1 MSRYELAQK
10 TSVKSVTSTPSKNFG
25 PGFRLRSRTQVV
37 LRTSAFV
44 VAILVALGYYSRVRA
59 QEGNRPGLIVLPLRP
74 IAPLSTVAVPPIF
87 GVEGIVA
94 DKAAAVQLGKALF
107 WDMQAGSD
115 DVQACASCHFNAG
128 ADSRPANL
136 MNPGQAGG
144 DDSFQVGPQVNGA
157 AGPNYIPN
165 PGTPGAGFGGY
176 HDGDFPFHKP
186 AHPDNRVNVVSDLN
200 DVAGSQGVFA
210 TRMDQVIVTLTN
222 PAPTPTPTPALTPTP
237 TPAPVPGNGGQD
249 GSVADSDGGDAGG
262 PGITRHPGGAGTP
275 GRNISGNA
283 NRGDGSNPGTLVT
296 FTARGG
302 KVSSTPAQSAAPNTL
317 AVGSS
322 TSVETS
328 TSVPDPVF
336 SYPDPAN
343 AGARINTRKTTG
355 RNTPSVVNAVFN
367 FRNFWDGR
375 AQNVCNGNNPF
386 GARDGK
392 THLAVVSADGKLSN
406 AFVAM
411 QNSALCSQALGPIL
425 SSVEMSADGRD
436 FHQVGRKLLN
446 RTPLAKQ
453 LVDPADSVLGAMSNA
468 PKPGINTSYAALI
481 QKAFQPEWWQFANQL
496 CVGADDS
503 IAGTVASTSGACP
516 AGTQSLSQME
526 YNFSLFW
533 GVAIQMYES
542 TLIADQTPL
551 DKYLEQQKTYSLIGD
566 SMNQQF
572 TLQLAPN
579 VGPFTVSVI
588 ELNPH
593 NDFSDSDVYAF
604 DNGYGVVQ
612 GEGITQATI
621 DYATGKLTVFFD
633 VPPKAAFPIKINYSV
648 GPTPLTPAQLRGF
661 LTFQTKGRCV
671 VCHGGP
677 ELSNAAVDTVGP
689 SPLERM
695 VMGDLGVR
703 VYDTGYYHIGVRPG
717 AEDAG
722 LAGSDPVAGMPLS
735 HGEFTRRRVC
745 NDPSLTLMVPG
756 RPGDGIT
763 QAPLTCN
770 DDIARTGFFK
780 APQLRNVALTAPYFH
795 NGSQLT
801 LEQVVEFYN
810 RGGDFNSGAELSI
823 MDPDIDRIGLTLQ
836 EKQDLVDFLRNGLT
850 DPRTVAQS
858 APFDHP
864 ELVLASGHTMAS
876 NGYPVVN
883 DSQHAGQA
891 VDNHMQ
897 LPATGARGGQ
907 PMKTFLENLLG
918 VRNARPN

>member
-1 MSRYELAQK
+1 MTRYEHAQK
-10 TSVKSVTSTPSKNFG
+10 TSVTGATSRSSSKTSASG
-25 PGFRLRSRTQVV
+25 TSLRFSRPLVV
-37 LRTSAFV
+37 LRISALV
-44 VAILVALGYYSRVRA
+44 VTIVVALGYYSHVRA

-74 IAPLSTVAVPPIF
+74 VAPLSTVTVPPVF
-87 GVEGIVA
+87 GIEGIVA
-94 DKAAAVQLGKALF
+94 DKTAAIQLGKALF

-115 DVQACASCHFNAG
+115 DAQACASCHFNAG
-128 ADSRPANL
+128 ADSRPANQI
-136 MNPGQAGG
+136 NPGQAGG
-144 DDSFQVGPQVNGA
+144 DNAFQMGPQVGGVT
-157 AGPNYIPN
+157 GPNYIPN
-165 PGTPGAGFGGY
+165 PGSPGAGFGGY
-176 HDGDFPFHKP
+176 HDGDFPFHKLSN
-186 AHPDNRVNVVSDLN
+186 ADNRMTVLSDLN
-200 DVAGSQGVFA
+200 DVAGSQGVFP
-210 TRMDQVIVTLTN
+210 TRMDQVVVSVTN
-222 PAPTPTPTPALTPTP
+222 PPAPSPTPTPSPT
-237 TPAPVPGNGGQD
+237 PVPG
-249 GSVADSDGGDAGG
+249 AGG
-262 PGITRHPGGAGTP
+262 RDGACNEMERDDHDGPGMTRTPTGVGSPGRQLKGAGS
-275 GRNISGNA
+275 NNSGSS
-283 NRGDGSNPGTLVT
+283 RCSGGSL
-296 FTARGG
+296 A
-302 KVSSTPAQSAAPNTL
+302 VSSRGAQAPSVRPSSVTSKSQV
-317 AVGSS
+317 VGSS
-322 TSVETS
+322 TSVEMS

-343 AGARINTRKTTG
+343 PGARINTRRTTG
-355 RNTPSVVNAVFN
+355 RNTPSVVNAAFN

-375 AQNVCNGNNPF
+375 AQNLCNGINPF
-386 GARDGK
+386 GAREK
-392 THLAVVSADGKLSN
+392 NSHLVVVGLDGKLSN
-406 AFVAM
+406 ALVAM
-411 QNSALCSQALGPIL
+411 KNSALCSQALGPIL
-425 SSVEMSADGRD
+425 NGVEMSPDGRD

-453 LVDPADSVLGAMSNA
+453 MVDATDSVLGAMSSA
-468 PKPGINTSYAALI
+468 PQPGLNTSYQALI
-481 QKAFQPEWWQFANQL
+481 QKAFAPEWWQFADQL
-496 CVGADDS
+496 CIAGDGS
-503 IAGTVASTSGACP
+503 IAATLTAASSSCP
-516 AGTQSLSQME
+516 AGSQAYSQME
-526 YNFSLFW
+526 NNFSLFW

-551 DKYLEQQKTYSLIGD
+551 DKYLEQQKTYSLVGD
-566 SMNQQF
+566 SKTQQF
-572 TLQLAPN
+572 TIQLAPN
-579 VGPFTVSVI
+579 VDPNTVSVI

-604 DNGYGVVQ
+604 DDGYGGVL
-612 GEGITQATI
+612 GEGLTQASI
-621 DYATGKLTVFFD
+621 NYSTGVLTVFFD

-661 LTFQTKGRCV
+661 LLFQTKGRCV

-689 SPLERM
+689 NPLERM

-717 AEDAG
+717 VEDAG
-722 LAGSDPVAGMPLS
+722 LAGSDPVAGLPLS
-735 HGEFTRRRVC
+735 HGEFTRQRVC
-745 NDPSLTLMVPG
+745 NDPSLTLMIPG

-810 RGGDFNSGAELSI
+810 RGGDFNQGAELSI

-864 ELVLASGHTMAS
+864 ALVLPNGHAMAS

-883 DSQHAGQA
+883 DPQRPGQA

-897 LPATGARGGQ
+897 LPATGAQGGQ
-907 PMKTFLENLLG
+907 PMKTFLENLVG